1 MALRRTGMRTNEEML
16 AEIEA
21 VDGPEPLE
29 TLEGPALREL
39 TAARLDR
46 DAALKRV
53 DEAVLKAR
61 EAGASWRMIG
71 AVLGVSKQ
79 AAARKYRAA

>member
-1 MALRRTGMRTNEEML
+1 MRTNEEML

-21 VDGPEPLE
+21 ADGPEPLE
-29 TLEGPALREL
+29 TLEGSALREL

-79 AAARKYRAA
+79 AVARKYRAA